1 MRVKNLI
8 LILGVI
14 VAYLGIIGYVRM
26 SNDRTIEKRY
36 YQVWREDYIK
46 NQSESEQYVNAAG
59 KNKPPF
65 ALSEAQGYGML
76 LAVKAGQRHLG
87 SQNDFQKLDNYY
99 LRHRL
104 SNSNLMSWR
113 QENKKGSL
121 QDNPVSASDGDMM
134 IAQALLEADKVWPG
148 HGYKA
153 QALKLISDI
162 KKLESNRSAKII
174 TVGNWANK
182 KSHFYNVM
190 RTSDVMPQ
198 AFEEFYQ
205 ATGDHSWIEIKSQ
218 MLAYLQQLSSQH
230 KTGLVPDFTWISKQ
244 KQASPAKAND
254 IATKDDGNYSANACR
269 VPMLLAASNDKE
281 ANNIVK
287 KMLSFFKQKE
297 EISSGFTL
305 SGKTLYPYESAS
317 FSAPIFVAA
326 SKYQNEGYGALVEH
340 EKYIFSRPLP
350 ANNYYDATL
359 IVLAALNTNELTGL
373 EK

>member
-1 MRVKNLI
+1 M
-8 LILGVI
+8 
-14 VAYLGIIGYVRM
+14 
-26 SNDRTIEKRY
+26 
-36 YQVWREDYIK
+36 
-46 NQSESEQYVNAAG
+46 
-59 KNKPPF
+59 
-65 ALSEAQGYGML
+65 SEAQGYGML
-76 LAVKAGQRHLG
+76 LAVKAGQKHLG
-87 SQNDFQKLDNYY
+87 SQTDFQKLDNYY

-153 QALKLISDI
+153 QAFKLISDI

-190 RTSDVMPQ
+190 RTSDVMPE
-198 AFEEFYQ
+198 AFEEFCQ

-218 MLAYLQQLSSQH
+218 MLTYLQQLSSQH
-230 KTGLVPDFTWISKQ
+230 KTGLVPDFAWISRQ

-254 IATKDDGNYSANACR
+254 VATKDDGNYSTNACR

-287 KMLSFFKQKE
+287 KMLKFFKQKE
-297 EISSGFTL
+297 
-305 SGKTLYPYESAS
+305 
-317 FSAPIFVAA
+317 
-326 SKYQNEGYGALVEH
+326 
-340 EKYIFSRPLP
+340 
-350 ANNYYDATL
+350 
-359 IVLAALNTNELTGL
+359 
-373 EK
+373 